1 MRRYVK
7 LLLWC
12 EFKQLLICEH
22 LTGLDKIEY
31 LQAHENRDIYH
42 KSFYIIEQYF
52 GNEEEDTRV
61 APVAGSQQYEFNPQ
75 NLPNDAFNF

>member
-7 LLLWC
+7 FIFQS
-12 EFKQLLICEH
+12 ESKQLLIREH

-75 NLPNDAFNF
+75 NLPNNGFNF